1 MTALSDRIAAEHHY
15 APWPETVRG
24 PIPYHLCAA
33 GCEGV
38 ILEDQG
44 DVRRHVA
51 DVTERAVR
59 DTIVAELAEATSHV
73 FYPTVGNPDSL
84 TGKLYMQ
91 GVGAGTEFATLLAR
105 EGTTP

>member
-1 MTALSDRIAAEHHY
+1 VGALSDRIAAEHHY
-15 APWPETVRG
+15 APWPDTVRG

-59 DTIVAELAEATSHV
+59 DTIAQQLANLEHTRAMTQAAIR
-73 FYPTVGNPDSL
+73 D
-84 TGKLYMQ
+84 
-91 GVGAGTEFATLLAR
+91 GVTIQWVEGFDAAAHTAARIAR

>member
-1 MTALSDRIAAEHHY
+1 MSGLSDRIAAEHHY
-15 APWPETVRG
+15 APWPDTVRG

-44 DVRRHVA
+44 DVRRHIA

-59 DTIVAELAEATSHV
+59 DTVAESIEADMNHDA
-73 FYPTVGNPDSL
+73 NRN
-84 TGKLYMQ
+84 
-91 GVGAGTEFATLLAR
+91 ATLATAARIAR